1 MTHHERYATDKEYR
15 EKWKEYSKERYR
27 GSERAKKKA
36 QEYRNRPDIAER
48 RKAYMD
54 EWRAA
59 KREPGTV
66 PNTKFHNNEKLHWT
80 TPAQEPIRFYHSSSA
95 GPNAGKILVE
105 ERDFGGYH
113 SPELETIHF
122 VGL

>member
-36 QEYRNRPDIAER
+36 REYIKRPNVAAR
-48 RKAYMD
+48 RKVYM
-54 EWRAA
+54 EQWKAA
-59 KREPGTV
+59 KRGDGIMPD
-66 PNTKFHNNEKLHWT
+66 PKFYNKEKLHWT
-80 TPAQEPIRFYHSSSA
+80 TPSQEPVRFYHPKSV
-95 GPNAGKILVE
+95 GPNAGKVLIKEREFE
-105 ERDFGGYH
+105 EYH